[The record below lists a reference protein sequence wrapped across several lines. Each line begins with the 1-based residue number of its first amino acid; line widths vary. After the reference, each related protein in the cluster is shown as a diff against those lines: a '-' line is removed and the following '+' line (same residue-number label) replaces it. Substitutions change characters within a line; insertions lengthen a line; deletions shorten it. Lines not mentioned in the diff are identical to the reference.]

1 MSEQRKSDVDDVRES
16 GGSLHSGKQ
25 VQDPSDI
32 RVAVYFCTAADYEEN
47 HKELCNSIIENHPHW
62 KITEIYMDKGISSLN
77 RASYEEFSRMME
89 DARSR
94 KIDYIV
100 SKSAFRFAR
109 NLKETLKCV
118 RELRQ
123 LDPPVGVYFKKEN
136 IDTLDATGELL
147 LTIIFVMA
155 QDERFNTTGNI
166 DEAFR
171 TEDGE
176 LDLERLLGYKLGENG

>member
-1 MSEQRKSDVDDVRES
+1 MSEQRKHDMDDVRKS
-16 GGSLHSGKQ
+16 SGSLHSGKQ
-25 VQDPSDI
+25 VRDLSDI
-32 RVAVYFCTAADYEEN
+32 RVAVYSCTAADYEEK
-47 HKELCNSIIENHPHW
+47 HKEVYNSVIDNHPHW
-62 KITEIYMDKGISSLN
+62 KITEIYMDKGTSGI
-77 RASYEEFSRMME
+77 RASYEEFGRMME
-89 DARSR
+89 DARSG

-109 NLKETLKCV
+109 NLKETLNCV

-147 LTIIFVMA
+147 MTVLSVLA
-155 QDERFNTTGNI
+155 QDERFNTIGNI

-176 LDLERLLGYKLGENG
+176 LDLERLLGHKLGENG